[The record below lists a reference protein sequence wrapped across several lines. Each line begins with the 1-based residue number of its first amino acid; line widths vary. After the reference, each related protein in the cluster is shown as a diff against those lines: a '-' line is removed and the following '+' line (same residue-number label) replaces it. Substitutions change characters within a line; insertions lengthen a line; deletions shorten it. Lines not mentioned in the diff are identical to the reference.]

1 MIFQKSR
8 LFFIIP
14 LLLCKMTNGR
24 EKGQKSNRK
33 NFSAIDFIYIRS
45 HFV

>member
-14 LLLCKMTNGR
+14 LLLRKMKNGS
-24 EKGQKSNRK
+24 EKGQKSSRK
-33 NFSAIDFIYIRS
+33 IFSP
-45 HFV
+45 